1 MASWET
7 WGPGCGQLFL
17 EPKGTTLALVRG
29 DTSAALRVCR
39 VPGKYFLG
47 GAYGYRNCTILGC
60 ITKCVGLRRI

>member
-29 DTSAALRVCR
+29 DTRAALRVFR
-39 VPGKYFLG
+39 VPGKFFLR
-47 GAYGYRNCTILGC
+47 AYVYRNCTILRH